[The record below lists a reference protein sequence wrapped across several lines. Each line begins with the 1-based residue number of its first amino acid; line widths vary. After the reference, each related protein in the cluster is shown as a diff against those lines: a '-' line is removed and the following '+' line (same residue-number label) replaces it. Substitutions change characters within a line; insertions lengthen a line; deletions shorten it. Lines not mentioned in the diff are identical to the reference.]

1 MKCLRLLVYWVC
13 VGVDVSLDVLRY
25 AKKYEGMFVVVV
37 LFVVFCFGCDG
48 VREIRRERKIGALC
62 CPF

>member
-25 AKKYEGMFVVVV
+25 AKKYEGIMFLVVIGSFV
-37 LFVVFCFGCDG
+37 LFWVLRLEESGRGGLF
-48 VREIRRERKIGALC
+48 IALSGN
-62 CPF
+62 